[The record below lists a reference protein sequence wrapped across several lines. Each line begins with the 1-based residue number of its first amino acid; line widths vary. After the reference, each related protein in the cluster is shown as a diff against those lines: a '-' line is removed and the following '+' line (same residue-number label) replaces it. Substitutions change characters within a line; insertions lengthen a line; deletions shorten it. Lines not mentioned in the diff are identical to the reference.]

1 MATLARIS
9 VTPIKGTAL
18 QHPGAVDLTPL
29 GIPGNRRFH
38 LVDTRGRLF
47 SGGDHGPLV
56 QVQAVFD
63 PGAET
68 LLVAFPGGTVITA
81 DAARLAAAHTTDFYG
96 RPVPGRYVEGPLAA
110 AFSAYV
116 GRDVRLVRDDVEGDG
131 PDDHRL
137 TLMSGASVRNLGSRS
152 GRPDLDARRFRMN
165 LELGGCE
172 PFEEDTWEGRLV
184 CAGEAVLRIWG
195 QVPRCVVTTQD
206 PATGLRDF
214 DTLKRIAEFRPPIRE
229 PRGIPFGM
237 YAEVEQPGRLAVDD
251 MVSPLPD

>member
-9 VTPIKGTAL
+9 MTPIKGTAL
-18 QHPGAVDLTPL
+18 QHLDTVDLTLL

-38 LVDTRGRLF
+38 LVDSLGRLF

-56 QVQAVFD
+56 QVRAAFD

-68 LLVAFPGGTVITA
+68 LRVAFPAGPVLTA
-81 DAARLAAAHTTDFYG
+81 DAVRLGEAHTTDFYG
-96 RPVPGRYVEGPLAA
+96 RPVPGRFVEGPLAE

-116 GRDVRLVRDDVEGDG
+116 GRPVRLVRDDVEGDG

-137 TLMSGASVRNLGSRS
+137 TVMSGASVRELGSRS
-152 GRPDLDARRFRMN
+152 GQPGLDARRFRMN
-165 LELGGCE
+165 LELGACE
-172 PFEEDTWEGRLV
+172 PFEEDGWEGRMV
-184 CAGEAVLRIWG
+184 RAGEAVLRILG

-206 PATGLRDF
+206 PATGRKDF
-214 DTLKRIAEFRPPIRE
+214 DTLKRIAEFRPLIRE

-237 YAEVEQPGRLAVDD
+237 YAEVEHPGPVAVGD
-251 MVSPLPD
+251 VVGPVPG